1 MLGQRGRSALLI
13 GLVGDLADRRTFT
26 CVTSARNRQS
36 AEATLQC
43 SGDDYLH
50 PVAPIFRIATVR
62 ALIGLIATLG
72 NPAPAFAVENEP
84 ATIEMLGTA
93 PLHWL
98 GVEVIASDF
107 DLVERVRQATGLK
120 PGTVLPITDHKLKEA
135 CDAVR
140 RELPSTSVQCSPT
153 LGEKID
159 GLTGALYVVEI
170 NNMQRPP
177 LAPPQCNSAATLAR
191 DLALL
196 ANEWKGT
203 LVRTMIDGD
212 LNTERVNGNKYLD
225 YDSSERHELVERI
238 HATVKSKVADLEVAS
253 SSCRHEQRSDAL
265 YLMNFTGEPE
275 RAISS
280 ATHRMVDPDSQV
292 RNAATRLLMT
302 FAAFIPESQVFSIAR
317 EACLNTDRNKSL
329 LLLNELRKRGALK
342 FFDLNETCQIQI
354 RHIARTSVANQI
366 LQPARQLVESA
377 GTR

>member
-1 MLGQRGRSALLI
+1 MIRPAAMI
-13 GLVGDLADRRTFT
+13 
-26 CVTSARNRQS
+26 TSMPSPRYFASR
-36 AEATLQC
+36 
-43 SGDDYLH
+43 
-50 PVAPIFRIATVR
+50 TVR
-62 ALIGLIATLG
+62 ALMGLIATLG
-72 NPAPAFAVENEP
+72 NPAPAFAVESEP

-196 ANEWKGT
+196 ANEWKST

-225 YDSSERHELVERI
+225 YDSSERRELVERI

-253 SSCRHEQRSDAL
+253 LSCRHEQRSDAL

-317 EACLNTDRNKSL
+317 EACLNTIQGAFTDRNKSL
-329 LLLNELRKRGALK
+329 MLLNELRKRGALR

-354 RHIARTSVANQI
+354 QHIARTSIANQI
-366 LQPARQLVESA
+366 LQPARQLVQSA